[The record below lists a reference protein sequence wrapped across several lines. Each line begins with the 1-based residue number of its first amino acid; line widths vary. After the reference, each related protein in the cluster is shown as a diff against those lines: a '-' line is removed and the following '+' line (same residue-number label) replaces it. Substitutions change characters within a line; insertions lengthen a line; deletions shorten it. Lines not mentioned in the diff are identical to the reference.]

1 MAAIVTEITVACR
14 SDPQHVW
21 EGITDT
27 ERLNR
32 VVGMNRITVQPLSDA
47 SSARYLVS
55 THLGGFP
62 VEYEERPFEWIYPK
76 RFKILLKM
84 RSGPL
89 RSLEVAYELD
99 PREGGGT
106 DVKFRLTL

>member
-1 MAAIVTEITVACR
+1 MAAIVTELTVACR
-14 SDPQHVW
+14 SDPQRVW

-32 VVGMNRITVQPLSDA
+32 IMGMSRVTVRPLSDA
-47 SSARYLVS
+47 SAARYLVS
-55 THLGGFP
+55 THLGGLH

-76 RFKILLKM
+76 SFKILRRM

-89 RSLEVAYELD
+89 NALEVAFALE
-99 PREGGGT
+99 P
-106 DVKFRLTL
+106 